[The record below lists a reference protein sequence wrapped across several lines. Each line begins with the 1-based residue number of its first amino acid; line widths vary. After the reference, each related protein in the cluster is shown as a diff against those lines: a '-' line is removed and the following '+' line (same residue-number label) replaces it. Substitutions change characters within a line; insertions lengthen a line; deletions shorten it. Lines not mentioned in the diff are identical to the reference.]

1 LHGLGETIS
10 FRARY
15 KALKRGPAWGIAI
28 LEPGRGARGKL
39 QGMNRFFF
47 NKIAG
52 WLLFTALLVF
62 GLNELAGIVYDAEKP
77 EKPGM
82 TVDVAGQQGDDEAV
96 TETAAAVAP
105 IAPLLA
111 SASVDRGQAAA
122 KACQAC
128 HTFDKG
134 GVNKVGPNLW
144 GILGRPIA
152 GHEGI
157 AYSEALKARSGE
169 VWSYDNLNHF
179 ILKPK
184 AFAPGTKMGYG
195 GLADEARRADLI
207 MYLRSLSDAPEP
219 LPAP

>member
-1 LHGLGETIS
+1 M
-10 FRARY
+10 
-15 KALKRGPAWGIAI
+15 
-28 LEPGRGARGKL
+28 

-62 GLNELAGIVYDAEKP
+62 GLHQLAGIVYDAGKP

-82 TVDVAGQQGDDEAV
+82 AVEGVARQGDDEAA

-111 SASVDRGQAAA
+111 AASADKGQAIA

-128 HTFDKG
+128 HTFDKDG
-134 GVNKVGPNLW
+134 ANKVGPNLY
-144 GILGRPIA
+144 GVLGQPIA
-152 GHEGI
+152 GHDGF
-157 AYSEALKARSGE
+157 AYSDALKGKAGE
-169 VWSYDNLNHF
+169 AWTYDNLNHF

-207 MYLRSLSDAPEP
+207 MYLRSLSDAPEA